1 MSSSSL
7 AQTFLVA
14 LQSFAADTTAKF
26 TQHLKANPEDQLK
39 GPMSTLLKAAGTAL
53 GGMKLEVVTE
63 VQVAEIHGRPDMGVT
78 AGGLLAGYVELKA
91 PGKGANP
98 EKLKG
103 PDKIQWEKFK
113 NLPNLIYTDGN
124 EWALYRNG
132 VAVGK
137 RIRLVGDVSEDGAK
151 AASADNASALIEV
164 LRDFLGWQ
172 PITPST
178 PRGLAEMLAPLCRLL
193 REEVIAALKTPGSNL
208 SSLANDWRAYF
219 FPDADDSQ
227 FGDAYA
233 QTFTYALL
241 LARVSGAHDL
251 SISQAVKTLRPGHR
265 LLADTLKTLDNQDA
279 RDEIAV
285 PLDLLERVIAAV
297 DASIFK
303 GQSSDPWL
311 YFYEDFL
318 AAYDLKMRNDRGV
331 YYTPVEVVR
340 CQVRLVA
347 ELLAERFDKEFSFVD
362 DGVITLDPAT
372 GTGTYILA
380 AMQHGL
386 DQIAAVKGKGKRAS
400 AATTAAQNMHAFE
413 LLVGPYA
420 VAHLRLTQ
428 QILTEG
434 GTLPPDGVHVYLA
447 DTLESP
453 NAKPKDYLPLP
464 YKQFGEEQLRA
475 QKVKRDTPVL
485 VCIGN
490 PPYDRQTIDIGDP
503 SQLRKGGWVRF
514 GDPAQGV
521 AKPHTLL
528 DDFLAPLQA
537 SGQGV
542 HAKNLYNDYVYF
554 WRWALWKICEQQP
567 GYGIVSFITASSYLR
582 GPGFAGMR
590 ELMRRSFD
598 ELWIIDLEGDN
609 LGARKSENVFA
620 IQTPVA
626 IAIGIRNGPA
636 QPATPATVRYARL
649 AGSRAEKLAALDAVQ
664 QLGDLPWRTCFSGW
678 ADLFLPASDTPYWG
692 WPLLTDLFPW
702 QANGM
707 QFKRS
712 WPIGESAEVLRQR
725 WEAFLAAPN
734 KRSAFKESRDR
745 VITARYPVL
754 DGSNTKDPSLESL
767 KPGAPLPTPQPFA
780 YRSFDRQWAIVDSRV
795 GDYLRPVLH
804 QAHGPQQIYLTSLLT
819 NVLGHGPS
827 AIATALIP
835 DMDHFRGSFGAKH
848 VIPLWRDS
856 AATEANITAGTLE
869 RLAAMYGQAVQP
881 QRFFA
886 YAYAILATPGYVTRF
901 WDELTIPGPRLPIT
915 KEATLFN
922 TAADLGERLIW
933 LHSYGERCVPV
944 GKKAGK
950 LPPGR
955 ARIEVAVPQS
965 EADYPEDFAY
975 DPIKQELRVGKG
987 LFSAVRPAVWEYS
1000 VSGLEVVKS
1009 WLGYRMR
1016 KRSGKSSSPLD
1027 EIRPSSWQFDDE
1039 LLDLLWLLDHTIDLL
1054 PELEALLG
1062 QILAGELW
1070 AAGDLPLPTE
1080 AEQKGP
1086 RAKGEPLSLTMFA
1099 ELESLDGQDD
1109 PDPAE

>member
-1 MSSSSL
+1 MPNSA
-7 AQTFLVA
+7 AQVFLPA
-14 LQSFAADTTAKF
+14 LQTFAADTTSKF
-26 TQHLKANPEDQLK
+26 AQQLKANPEDQLK
-39 GPMSTLLKAAGTAL
+39 GPISAAIKAAGVAL
-53 GGMKLEVVTE
+53 GGMKVEVVTE
-63 VQVAEIHGRPDMGVT
+63 IQVAELHGRPDMGVT
-78 AGGLLAGYVELKA
+78 VGGLLAGYVELKA

-103 PDKIQWEKFK
+103 EDKIQWEKFK

-124 EWALYRNG
+124 EWALYRSG
-132 VAVGK
+132 ALVGK
-137 RIRLVGDVSEDGAK
+137 RIRLAGDVTEDGA
-151 AASADNASALIEV
+151 AAVSAENAAALTEIF
-164 LRDFLGWQ
+164 RDFLGWQ
-172 PITPST
+172 PITPTT
-178 PRGLAEMLAPLCRLL
+178 PRGLADLLAPLCRLL
-193 REEVIAALKTPGSNL
+193 REEVVAALKNPASSL

-219 FPDADDSQ
+219 FPQADDPQ
-227 FGDAYA
+227 FADAYA

-241 LARVSGAHDL
+241 LARVSGASDL
-251 SISQAVKTLRPGHR
+251 SITQAVKTIRPGHR

-285 PLDLLERVIAAV
+285 PLNLLERVITAV
-297 DASIFK
+297 DARMFTQQI
-303 GQSSDPWL
+303 GDPWL

-318 AAYDLKMRNDRGV
+318 AAYDPKMRNDRGV
-331 YYTPVEVVR
+331 YYTPLEVVR

-347 ELLAERFDKEFSFVD
+347 ELLADRFDKEFSFVD
-362 DGVITLDPAT
+362 EDVITLDPAT

-428 QILTEG
+428 QVVAEG
-434 GTLPPDGVHVYLA
+434 GTLPADGVHVYLA

-464 YKQFGEEQLRA
+464 YKQFGEEQQRA
-475 QKVKRDTPVL
+475 QKIKRDTAVL

-490 PPYDRQTIDIGDP
+490 PPYDRQTIDPDDP
-503 SQLRKGGWVRF
+503 SQQRKGGWVRF
-514 GDPAQGV
+514 GDPVQGK
-521 AKPHTLL
+521 AKPPALL

-542 HAKNLYNDYVYF
+542 HAKNLFNDYVYF

-567 GYGIVSFITASSYLR
+567 GYGIISFITAASYLR

-626 IAIGIRNGPA
+626 IALGIRNGPA
-636 QPATPATVRYARL
+636 RPDTPATVRYARIT
-649 AGSRAEKLAALDAVQ
+649 GNRAEKLASLDAVTQ
-664 QLGDLPWRTCFSGW
+664 MADLPWRTCFSGW
-678 ADLFLPASDTPYWG
+678 ADLFLPSSDTPYWG

-712 WPIGESAEVLRQR
+712 WPIGESKEVIERR
-725 WEAFLAAPN
+725 WSVFL
-734 KRSAFKESRDR
+734 SATNRRASFKESRDR
-745 VITARYPVL
+745 VITGRYPAL
-754 DGSNTKDPSLESL
+754 DGSGSRDLALDSL
-767 KPGAPLPTPQPFA
+767 KPGDAIPSLHQVAF
-780 YRSFDRQWAIVDSRV
+780 RSFDRQWALVDSRI

-804 QAHGPQQIYLTSLLT
+804 QTHGDQQIYLTSLLT
-819 NVLGHGPS
+819 EVFGHGP
-827 AIATALIP
+827 AAVATALMP
-835 DMDHFRGSFGAKH
+835 DLHHFRGSFGGAH

-856 AATEANITAGTLE
+856 AATKANITAGVLE
-869 RLAAMYGQAVQP
+869 RLAADYGYAVTP
-881 QRFFA
+881 QRFLA
-886 YAYAILATPGYVTRF
+886 YAYAILASPGYVTRF
-901 WDELTIPGPRLPIT
+901 WEELTIPGPRLPIT
-915 KEATLFN
+915 RDADLF
-922 TAADLGERLIW
+922 TAAANLGERLIW
-933 LHSYGERCVPV
+933 LHTYGERYAPS
-944 GKKAGK
+944 GK

-955 ARIEVAVPQS
+955 ARIEVGVPQR

-975 DPIKQELRVGKG
+975 DAHKQELRVGKG
-987 LFSAVRPAVWEYS
+987 LFSGVRPELWAFS
-1000 VSGLEVVKS
+1000 ISGLDVVKS

-1016 KRSGKSSSPLD
+1016 NRSGKSSSPLD
-1027 EIRPSSWQFDDE
+1027 AIRPAAWQFDDE
-1039 LLDLLWLLDHTIDLL
+1039 LLDLLWLLDHTVDLL
-1054 PELEALLG
+1054 PEIDALLG

-1070 AAGDLPLPTE
+1070 TAGDMPTPSEAERKGPKPKGDALNQSMFVETE
-1080 AEQKGP
+1080 AHDAQ
-1086 RAKGEPLSLTMFA
+1086 
-1099 ELESLDGQDD
+1099 EL
-1109 PDPAE
+1109 

>member
-1 MSSSSL
+1 MPNSA
-7 AQTFLVA
+7 AQVFLPA
-14 LQSFAADTTAKF
+14 LQTFAADTTSKF
-26 TQHLKANPEDQLK
+26 AQQLKANPEDQLK
-39 GPMSTLLKAAGTAL
+39 GPISAAIKAAGVAL
-53 GGMKLEVVTE
+53 GGMKVEVVTE
-63 VQVAEIHGRPDMGVT
+63 IQVAELHGRPDMGVT
-78 AGGLLAGYVELKA
+78 VGGLLAGYVELKA

-103 PDKIQWEKFK
+103 EDKIQWEKFK

-124 EWALYRNG
+124 EWALYRSG
-132 VAVGK
+132 APVGK
-137 RIRLVGDVSEDGAK
+137 RIRLAGDVTEDGA
-151 AASADNASALIEV
+151 AAVSAENAAALTEIF
-164 LRDFLGWQ
+164 RDFLGWQ
-172 PITPST
+172 PITPTT
-178 PRGLAEMLAPLCRLL
+178 PRGLADLLAPLCRLL
-193 REEVIAALKTPGSNL
+193 REEVVAALKNPASSL

-219 FPDADDSQ
+219 FPQADDPQ
-227 FGDAYA
+227 FADAYA

-241 LARVSGAHDL
+241 LARVSGASDL
-251 SISQAVKTLRPGHR
+251 SITQAVKTIRPGHR

-285 PLDLLERVIAAV
+285 PLNLLERVITAV
-297 DASIFK
+297 DASIFTQQI
-303 GQSSDPWL
+303 GDPWL

-318 AAYDLKMRNDRGV
+318 AAYDPKMRNDRGV
-331 YYTPVEVVR
+331 YYTPLEVVR

-347 ELLAERFDKEFSFVD
+347 ELLADRFDKEFSFVD
-362 DGVITLDPAT
+362 EGVITLDPAT

-428 QILTEG
+428 QVVAEG
-434 GTLPPDGVHVYLA
+434 GTLPADGVHVYLA

-464 YKQFGEEQLRA
+464 YKQFGEEQQRA
-475 QKVKRDTPVL
+475 QKIKRDTAVL

-490 PPYDRQTIDIGDP
+490 PPYDRQTIDPDDP
-503 SQLRKGGWVRF
+503 SQQRKGGWVRF
-514 GDPAQGV
+514 GDPVQGK
-521 AKPHTLL
+521 AKPPALL

-542 HAKNLYNDYVYF
+542 HAKNLFNDYVYF

-567 GYGIVSFITASSYLR
+567 GYGIISFITAASYLR

-598 ELWIIDLEGDN
+598 ELWIIDLEGDH

-626 IAIGIRNGPA
+626 IALGIRNGPA
-636 QPATPATVRYARL
+636 RPDTPATVRYARIT
-649 AGSRAEKLAALDAVQ
+649 GNRAEKLASLDAVTQ
-664 QLGDLPWRTCFSGW
+664 MADLPWRTCFSGW
-678 ADLFLPASDTPYWG
+678 ADLFLPSSDTPYWG

-712 WPIGESAEVLRQR
+712 WPIGESKDVLERRWQNLLSHPPAQR
-725 WEAFLAAPN
+725 GKLMKETDARTANRTIGSLDDSDVTLPAITSLAANENPVDIQ
-734 KRSAFKESRDR
+734 RYAF
-745 VITARYPVL
+745 
-754 DGSNTKDPSLESL
+754 
-767 KPGAPLPTPQPFA
+767 
-780 YRSFDRQWAIVDSRV
+780 RSFDRQWM
-795 GDYLRPVLH
+795 LRDPRLCDRPRPEL
-804 QAHGPQQIYLTSLLT
+804 QRAHGDQQIYLISMLT
-819 NVLGHGPS
+819 DVLGHGP
-827 AIATALIP
+827 AAVATALIP
-835 DMDHFRGSFGAKH
+835 DLHHFCNRGAKD

-856 AATEANITAGTLE
+856 AATEANITAGVLE
-869 RLAAMYGQAVQP
+869 QLTTGYGQTVTP
-881 QRFFA
+881 QRFVA
-886 YAYAILATPGYVTRF
+886 YAYAMLASPGYVTRF
-901 WDELTIPGPRLPIT
+901 WEELTIPGPRLPIT
-915 KEATLFN
+915 KDASLFN
-922 TAADLGERLIW
+922 AAANLGERLIW
-933 LHSYGERCVPV
+933 LHSYGERCVPP

-955 ARIEVAVPQS
+955 ARIEVGVPQS

-975 DPIKQELRVGKG
+975 DAIKQELRVGKG
-987 LFSAVRPAVWEYS
+987 LFSGVRPELWAFS
-1000 VSGLEVVKS
+1000 ISGLDVIKS

-1016 KRSGKSSSPLD
+1016 NRSGKSSSPLD
-1027 EIRPSSWQFDDE
+1027 AIRPSAWQFDDE
-1039 LLDLLWLLDHTIDLL
+1039 LLDLLWTLDHTVDLL
-1054 PELEALLG
+1054 PEIDALLG

-1070 AAGDLPLPTE
+1070 TAGDMPTPSE
-1080 AEQKGP
+1080 AERKGP
-1086 RAKGEPLSLTMFA
+1086 KPKGDALNQSMFA
-1099 ELESLDGQDD
+1099 ETEAHDAQEL
-1109 PDPAE
+1109 